1 MRKRLYK
8 EHRKMFC
15 RVISALLVLSVLIF
29 SVFFYLMFES
39 EKSQL
44 IKNAE
49 NNFNVLTSNLKNASF
64 ADKSFADFLLNS
76 GRAKNSEIII
86 TDSNGDEFAKSENKL
101 ALDFYDNDYESVMGF
116 VSFENFRSSATDE
129 QYKKITDLLSNRSD
143 GISEY
148 LLLMTE
154 FYISS
159 DGKEIYPKKV
169 EIIPS
174 MLKGSDYNAENTVE
188 EFYLAP
194 KDIQNCKLKKSGK
207 KCDSII
213 LSDFVCGGYST
224 GNLIHTAKDIIKN
237 QPAEISEKAVKE
249 NLFTY
254 IYLDSEN
261 ISDNSLT
268 VTYAEQINVLD
279 DCYERILLM
288 LIYIS
293 ALLIISAPIIWIISR
308 RNVTRQL
315 YLEKERKSV
324 TSAIAH
330 DIKTPLFIIGGNAET
345 MLELSDNEAQNEC
358 AKNILDCSDSA
369 NRLIENMLEL
379 SRLDSDSYL
388 LNKENISLNE
398 TLNKTINRYCA
409 EITIEQNENINIF
422 ADRLL
427 VERMLS
433 NLIDN
438 AIKYTDDKSSIKI
451 ALCKNNLLIS
461 NHCNGIDN
469 NDLTEIFE
477 PYRRLA
483 NKSGSGLGLS
493 IVKSICELHNF
504 GYCAY
509 IKNSRITF
517 RIEF

>member
-15 RVISALLVLSVLIF
+15 RVISVLLILSMLIF

-44 IKNAE
+44 TKNAE
-49 NNFNVLTSNLKNASF
+49 NNFNVLTSNYKKASF
-64 ADKSFADFLLNS
+64 SDKITSDFLLNS

-86 TDSNGDEFAKSENKL
+86 TDSNGYELAKSENKL
-101 ALDFYDNDYESVMGF
+101 ALDFYDDDYESVMGF

-194 KDIQNCKLKKSGK
+194 KDVQSCKLKKSGK

-213 LSDFVCGGYST
+213 LTDFVCGGYSES
-224 GNLIHTAKDIIKN
+224 NLIQTATEIISK
-237 QPAEISEKAVKE
+237 QSGEASEKAVKE

-261 ISDNSLT
+261 ISDSGLT
-268 VTYAEQINVLD
+268 LTYAEQINVLD
-279 DCYERILLM
+279 ECYERMLLM
-288 LIYIS
+288 LIYIA

-308 RNVTRQL
+308 KSVKRQL
-315 YLEKERKSV
+315 CLEKERKSV

-345 MLELSDNEAQNEC
+345 MLALSDNESQTEC
-358 AKNILDCSDSA
+358 AKNILDCSESA

-379 SRLDSDSYL
+379 SRLDSDSYS
-388 LNKENISLNE
+388 LNKENINLNE
-398 TLNKTINRYCA
+398 TLNKIIQRYCA

-451 ALCKNNLLIS
+451 VLCKNQLLIS
-461 NHCNGIDN
+461 NHCKGIEN
-469 NDLTEIFE
+469 KDLTDIFE
-477 PYRRLA
+477 PYKRLA

-504 GYCAY
+504 GYCAH

>member
-1 MRKRLYK
+1 MRKLLYK

-49 NNFNVLTSNLKNASF
+49 NNFNVLTSNYKKASF
-64 ADKSFADFLLNS
+64 TDKNSADFLLNS

-86 TDSNGDEFAKSENKL
+86 TGSNGDEFAKSENQL
-101 ALDFYDNDYESVMGF
+101 ALDFYDNDYEAILGF
-116 VSFENFRSSATDE
+116 ISFENFRSSVTDE
-129 QYKKITDLLSNRSD
+129 QYEKITKLLKSKSD

-148 LLLMTE
+148 LLLLTE

-213 LSDFVCGGYST
+213 STDFVCGGYSES
-224 GNLIHTAKDIIKN
+224 GLISKAEKIIN
-237 QPAEISEKAVKE
+237 SHSAEISEKAVKE

-254 IYLDSEN
+254 IYLNSDK
-261 ISDNSLT
+261 ISDNGLT

-279 DCYERILLM
+279 ECYEQMLLM
-288 LIYIS
+288 LIYIA
-293 ALLIISAPIIWIISR
+293 ALHIISAPIIWIISR

-315 YLEKERKSV
+315 CLEKDRKNL

-345 MLELSDNEAQNEC
+345 MLELSDNEAQTEC
-358 AKNILDCSDSA
+358 AKNILDCSESA

-379 SRLDSDSYL
+379 SRLDSDSYS

-398 TLNKTINRYCA
+398 TLNKIINRYYA
-409 EITIEQNENINIF
+409 EITIEQNENINIL

-427 VERMLS
+427 IERMMS

-451 ALCKNNLLIS
+451 ALCKNNFLIS
-461 NHCNGIDN
+461 NHCKDISDK
-469 NDLTEIFE
+469 DLSDIFE
-477 PYRRLA
+477 PYKLLA
-483 NKSGSGLGLS
+483 NNSGSGLGLS

-517 RIEF
+517 LIEF

>member
-1 MRKRLYK
+1 
-8 EHRKMFC
+8 
-15 RVISALLVLSVLIF
+15 
-29 SVFFYLMFES
+29 
-39 EKSQL
+39 
-44 IKNAE
+44 
-49 NNFNVLTSNLKNASF
+49 
-64 ADKSFADFLLNS
+64 
-76 GRAKNSEIII
+76 
-86 TDSNGDEFAKSENKL
+86 
-101 ALDFYDNDYESVMGF
+101 
-116 VSFENFRSSATDE
+116 
-129 QYKKITDLLSNRSD
+129 
-143 GISEY
+143 
-148 LLLMTE
+148 
-154 FYISS
+154 
-159 DGKEIYPKKV
+159 
-169 EIIPS
+169 
-174 MLKGSDYNAENTVE
+174 MLKCGDYNAENTVE

-213 LSDFVCGGYST
+213 LTDFVCGGYST
-224 GNLIHTAKDIIKN
+224 GNLIQTAKDIIKN

-261 ISDNSLT
+261 ISNNGLT

-279 DCYERILLM
+279 ECYEQMLLM
-288 LIYIS
+288 LIYIA

-308 RNVTRQL
+308 RNATRQL

-330 DIKTPLFIIGGNAET
+330 DIKTPLFITGGNAET
-345 MLELSDNEAQNEC
+345 MLELSDNEAQTEC
-358 AKNILDCSDSA
+358 AKNILDCSKSA

-379 SRLDSDSYL
+379 SRLDSDSYS
-388 LNKENISLNE
+388 LNKENINLNE
-398 TLNKTINRYCA
+398 TLKKIIHRYCT
-409 EITIEQNENINIF
+409 EIKIEQNENINVF

-469 NDLTEIFE
+469 NDLTDIFE
-477 PYRRLA
+477 PYKRLA
-483 NKSGSGLGLS
+483 NKSGNGLGLS

-517 RIEF
+517 QIEF